1 MVLDCVLRDIAP
13 GAFSLALPH
22 RHFPASSGSIS
33 SRICLAHTS
42 TSLAYASRS
51 TGMADVPQIIAHFI
65 AHKKHRNYK
74 YLK

>member
-1 MVLDCVLRDIAP
+1 MLDHVLGDIAP
-13 GAFSLALPH
+13 GAVSLALPD
-22 RHFPASSGSIS
+22 RHF
-33 SRICLAHTS
+33 SRFERFKIVADLPNV
-42 TSLAYASRS
+42 LFDILGAYASRS

>member
-1 MVLDCVLRDIAP
+1 MLEHVLGDIAP
-13 GAFSLALPH
+13 GAVSLALPD
-22 RHFPASSGSIS
+22 RHFSHFE
-33 SRICLAHTS
+33 RFKICFACSS

-65 AHKKHRNYK
+65 AHKKQGNYK

>member
-1 MVLDCVLRDIAP
+1 MLDHVLGHIAP
-13 GAFSLALPH
+13 GAVSLALPD
-22 RHFPASSGSIS
+22 RHF
-33 SRICLAHTS
+33 SRFERFKIVADLPCLLFDA
-42 TSLAYASRS
+42 LAYASRS